1 MIQRSK
7 SRSWVLNDDIQDDSL
22 TAQMKGKKEDE
33 EKGQNS
39 KNKRV
44 QISVIDFDFLF

>member
-1 MIQRSK
+1 MMQRSK
-7 SRSWVLNDDIQDDSL
+7 PRSWVLNDDIQDDSL
-22 TAQMKGKKEDE
+22 TAQMKGKNEDE

-44 QISVIDFDFLF
+44 